1 MDEVSIINSKE
12 DNKNNKNSF
21 IDEFDI
27 KYIN

>member
-12 DNKNNKNSF
+12 EINNNKDSF
-21 IDEFDI
+21 VDGFDI